1 MLAPD
6 ASAANTSIRLI
17 NVAFPII
24 VKATK
29 SHGGALVRLRDGTN
43 SSATT
48 SKRQR
53 LHLYQ

>member
-1 MLAPD
+1 
-6 ASAANTSIRLI
+6 
-17 NVAFPII
+17 

-53 LHLYQ
+53 PHLCQ